1 GQTIDDSGPPEQ
13 QRKAQQQLRQLL
25 DRMVDDALVLQQAGE
40 LKLSV
45 EDAEIDRATEE
56 VRKNNNLT
64 AEQFNEAL
72 AAQGFTVPAYRKDM
86 RRQLLRLK
94 VLNNAVRSRISL
106 SEEDVRAFYEQ
117 NARHAGGHR
126 SARVRHV

>member
-1 GQTIDDSGPPEQ
+1 EIILLSELKDRAAQLGQTIDDSGPPEQ

-25 DRMVDDALVLQQAGE
+25 DRLVDDTLVLQQAGE

-56 VRKNNNLT
+56 VRKNNNLS

-94 VLNNAVRSRISL
+94 VLNNAVRSRIS
-106 SEEDVRAFYEQ
+106 
-117 NARHAGGHR
+117 
-126 SARVRHV
+126 